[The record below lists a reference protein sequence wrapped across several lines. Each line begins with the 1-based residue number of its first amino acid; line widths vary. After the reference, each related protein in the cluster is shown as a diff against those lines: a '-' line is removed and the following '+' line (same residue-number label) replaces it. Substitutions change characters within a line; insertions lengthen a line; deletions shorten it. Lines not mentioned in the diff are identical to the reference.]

1 VRALLSLVLI
11 TSVAAAHQ
19 AAAQGTKAPATKQ
32 SPATKAPATKAAA
45 TQTPSTKTATSQ
57 TPGTKGPA
65 IPAGGPQQR
74 RPALSVAPETPA
86 AKVPVI
92 MREVFEYD
100 AAGRRDPFFS
110 LLSTPDLRPTVTDL
124 RLVTV
129 LFDESGRRPVAV
141 MRDVGNNTQYR
152 VTTGMQL
159 GRMRVAAIHR
169 RSVIFTIEEFGLNRQ
184 DSVVLG
190 DTTKVRAR

>member
-1 VRALLSLVLI
+1 MRVLLLTAL
-11 TSVAAAHQ
+11 AALALGQ
-19 AAAQGTKAPATKQ
+19 PAAAQGTKAPGTKQPTATKAQ
-32 SPATKAPATKAAA
+32 PTATQASATKAPATKTTA
-45 TQTPSTKTATSQ
+45 PSAV
-57 TPGTKGPA
+57 
-65 IPAGGPQQR
+65 PAGTQQQQQQQR
-74 RPALSVAPETPA
+74 RPALTVAPETPA
-86 AKVPVI
+86 AKVPMI
-92 MREVFEYD
+92 MREVFDYD

-169 RSVIFTIEEFGLNRQ
+169 RSVVFTIEEFGLNRQ